1 MEEIAELFN
10 SAPLP
15 YAYITVPA
23 VGEPPVERNPKL
35 KLFVNKIITKVSKE
49 GFERCGFEETTSE
62 MQWNASWGRQFV
74 IPRYASVKGWQK
86 INHFAGAF
94 MIGRKDQ
101 FHQRMVELKERVGDF
116 ASFYQ
121 DSYLM
126 PAQKKLLESD
136 YKNHRLWIIKPFASS
151 QGKGIHLVDSTTDA
165 IPEEEAIVQVYV
177 ERPFLITGRKF
188 DIRLYAL
195 VTSVSPVRIY
205 MHDSGLIRFA
215 THQYDPN
222 APLTDLH
229 THLTNFSVNKDDEE
243 FVRCGDDLE
252 ESVDDSKWSIPFF
265 IKYLKDNGIDSDALF
280 KELDRVC
287 TAAILA
293 GMASIQSHHQ
303 RYIKHRH
310 SSYEQLGID
319 VLLDENLHP
328 TIVEVNVSPAMS
340 GMDSKLDYQIKT
352 RLMHDVLSMAR
363 IIDCDCTQ
371 RDACPGIASVDHACQ
386 VSVDRARNLN
396 IKGRKQKAWD
406 NPVFADYMMVRDFI
420 EEKSIMKGTGY
431 RRVFPNRKTLD
442 AFLPCLGPL
451 NYADVVLT
459 DWVKLPNEERLA
471 VLRANFDK
479 YSAKLAE
486 SQNEM

>member
-1 MEEIAELFN
+1 MEAIAELFN

-15 YAYITVPA
+15 YQFITVPDLDA
-23 VGEPPVERNPKL
+23 EPVHRDKKL
-35 KLFVNKIITKVSKE
+35 KLYVNKVITKLSVE
-49 GFERCGFEETTSE
+49 GFTRCGFEETTSE

-74 IPRYASVKGWQK
+74 VPRYASVKSWQK

-94 MIGRKDQ
+94 MIGRKDE
-101 FHQRMVELKERVGDF
+101 FHRRMTELKERVGDF

-126 PAQKKLLESD
+126 PAQKAELEKD
-136 YKNHRLWIIKPFASS
+136 FKNHRLWIVKPFAAA
-151 QGKGIHLVDSTTDA
+151 QGKGIYLVDSSQSE
-165 IPEEEAIVQVYV
+165 IPTEQGIVQVYV

-215 THQYDPN
+215 THKYDPN

-229 THLTNFSVNKDDEE
+229 THLTNFSLNKDDEE
-243 FVRCGDDLE
+243 FVRCGEDLE
-252 ESVDDSKWSIPFF
+252 ESIEDSKWSIPFF

-293 GMASIQSHHQ
+293 GMSTIQTHHQ
-303 RYIKHRH
+303 RYVKHRH
-310 SSYEQLGID
+310 SSFEQLGID

-328 TIVEVNVSPAMS
+328 TIVEINVSPAMS
-340 GMDSKLDYQIKT
+340 GMDSKLDYQIKS

-363 IIDCDCTQ
+363 IIDCDCSV
-371 RDACPGIASVDHACQ
+371 RDACPGIDSVERECNL
-386 VSVDRARNLN
+386 SVNRTRNLSV
-396 IKGRKQKAWD
+396 KGHKSKAWD
-406 NPVFADYMMVRDFI
+406 DPVFADYMIVRDFV
-420 EEKSIMKGTGY
+420 EEKVIMKRTGY
-431 RRVFPNRKTLD
+431 RRVFPKRKTLEE
-442 AFLPCLGPL
+442 FIPCFGQLS
-451 NYADVVLT
+451 YSDVVLT
-459 DWVKLPNEERLA
+459 DWVRLSNDQRLA
-471 VLRANFDK
+471 VLQPNFDK

-486 SQNEM
+486 FQNEM